1 MEVILLEKISRI
13 GDLGEQ
19 VKVRGGYGR
28 NFLIPQGKALPAT
41 KDNMARFEKQKA
53 DYQKRQ
59 DEILASA
66 KELATQIEGI
76 SVVLDRP
83 AGTTEKLF
91 GSVTNADIAVFFKE
105 KGLEIPRSQIDVPHP
120 IRVLGEHSVRIR
132 LHPDVIPV
140 VKVIVERR
148 VSS

>member
-1 MEVILLEKISRI
+1 
-13 GDLGEQ
+13 
-19 VKVRGGYGR
+19 
-28 NFLIPQGKALPAT
+28 
-41 KDNMARFEKQKA
+41 
-53 DYQKRQ
+53 
-59 DEILASA
+59 
-66 KELATQIEGI
+66 
-76 SVVLDRP
+76 
-83 AGTTEKLF
+83 F

-132 LHPDVIPV
+132 LHPDVVPV

>member
-1 MEVILLEKISRI
+1 MEVILLEKISRV
-13 GDLGEQ
+13 GSLGEQ
-19 VKVRGGYGR
+19 VRVRGGYGR

-41 KDNMARFEKQKA
+41 KENMERFEKQKA
-53 DYQKRQ
+53 EFQQRQ
-59 DEILASA
+59 EQILATA
-66 KELATQIEGI
+66 KELAAQVEGI

-83 AGTTEKLF
+83 AGTTDKLF
-91 GSVTNADIAVFFKE
+91 GSVTNADISGFFKE
-105 KGLEIPRSQIDVPHP
+105 KGLDIPRSQIDVPHP
-120 IRVLGEHSVRIR
+120 IRVLGEHTIRVR

>member
-13 GDLGEQ
+13 GDLGER
-19 VKVRGGYGR
+19 VKVRGGFGR

-41 KDNMARFEKQKA
+41 RENLARFERQKA
-53 DYQKRQ
+53 EFEQRQ
-59 DEILASA
+59 EEILANA
-66 KELATQIEGI
+66 KELSARIQEV

-83 AGTTEKLF
+83 AGTSEKLF
-91 GSVTNADIAVFFKE
+91 GSVTNADISSYYKE
-105 KGLEIPRSQIDVPHP
+105 KGLDIPRSQIDVPHP
-120 IRVLGEHSVRIR
+120 IRVLGEHTVRIR

-140 VKVIVERR
+140 VKVTVERR